1 MPIPP
6 RVSVVALRTADL
18 VRSTGFY
25 AALGWELS
33 TASTATMSLFKTAGS
48 YLLICTDELLA
59 ELGGQEVATALAGE
73 PTGEAV
79 LSIHV
84 ASDAE
89 VAAAVQEAVR
99 AGGVLVRGAAPTP
112 LGGSYAFFADP
123 DGHLWEVIHHP
134 LYRLGIDGPPPRR
147 CEARV
152 VTRWGEDTPQ
162 AKPRIGASD
171 WIGGRM
177 HGAAPDLGGAAGRAL
192 AVPRRLADPGAVHQ
206 VRAHRGV
213 RRRRRTRA
221 FLSSPGVDLTGEQQ
235 TKTALE
241 FFSRSLKAS
250 ADASPRPAPT
260 RAVAPSSGRQA
271 TPPGRGASRAGPFAP
286 ARGPHPALSV
296 TRPRPRR
303 CADLSPAPHTGPH
316 PCPIPPV
323 CSFCHQD
330 ISIVPDIG
338 IVTIS
343 YG

>member
-134 LYRLGIDGPPPRR
+134 LYRLGIDGRP
-147 CEARV
+147 E
-152 VTRWGEDTPQ
+152 
-162 AKPRIGASD
+162 
-171 WIGGRM
+171 
-177 HGAAPDLGGAAGRAL
+177 
-192 AVPRRLADPGAVHQ
+192 VP
-206 VRAHRGV
+206 
-213 RRRRRTRA
+213 
-221 FLSSPGVDLTGEQQ
+221 
-235 TKTALE
+235 
-241 FFSRSLKAS
+241 
-250 ADASPRPAPT
+250 
-260 RAVAPSSGRQA
+260 
-271 TPPGRGASRAGPFAP
+271 
-286 ARGPHPALSV
+286 
-296 TRPRPRR
+296 
-303 CADLSPAPHTGPH
+303 
-316 PCPIPPV
+316 
-323 CSFCHQD
+323 
-330 ISIVPDIG
+330 
-338 IVTIS
+338 
-343 YG
+343 